1 MDRRMAQG
9 AFGRQLT
16 VPDHVRFDGTIA
28 EERTSPDVRLE
39 LTPDIEHKK
48 GRRPARKDCPASQSY
63 DIGAFP
69 IQNCALSRA
78 YTPKSYDCFLSNV
91 VESFQTCTLLVR
103 TP

>member
-39 LTPDIEHKK
+39 LMPDIEHKK
-48 GRRPARKDCPASQSY
+48 GRRPARKDCPASHSVPVCWRKRHKPNQT
-63 DIGAFP
+63 AK
-69 IQNCALSRA
+69 SRYFSA
-78 YTPKSYDCFLSNV
+78 Q
-91 VESFQTCTLLVR
+91 QTRAGIPT
-103 TP
+103 